1 MKLRH
6 ELHQK
11 LKAMMYEP
19 VDELTLLN
27 ARLYAEQ
34 FVNEAYKRGEY
45 FEDGFGKIE
54 EKDLGIYSFNDLCR
68 IGTYFYFYI
77 RGIFQKFSKK
87 IIFYMG

>member
-34 FVNEAYKRGEY
+34 FINEAYKRGEY

-54 EKDLGIYSFNDLCR
+54 EKDLGIYSLGNDDKISITVCR
-68 IGTYFYFYI
+68 TWESWE
-77 RGIFQKFSKK
+77 RENTKELL
-87 IIFYMG
+87 

>member
-1 MKLRH
+1 
-6 ELHQK
+6 
-11 LKAMMYEP
+11 MYEP

-54 EKDLGIYSFNDLCR
+54 EKDLGIYSLGNDNKISITVCR
-68 IGTYFYFYI
+68 TWESWE
-77 RGIFQKFSKK
+77 RESSKELL
-87 IIFYMG
+87 